1 MCVCLWGV
9 SVGGCVCVW
18 RGGRGVSPSLVTC
31 FLSVVGVGLGW
42 DRFTSEQLY
51 LSTYVDIC
59 LLSNFSTH
67 KEVG

>member
-1 MCVCLWGV
+1 MCVSLWGV
-9 SVGGCVCVW
+9 SVGGCVW

-42 DRFTSEQLY
+42 DWFTSEQLY